1 MVSFKNNTVHFLFQL
16 RVCLKSDIC
25 CEVVRMVKHLCPY
38 RIRSATRLVLAR
50 RFPTSAAWTLVIMI
64 NVTTAKMALSI
75 VRIQRALRRRSV
87 DVPWLRHNAK
97 FNRLTNQG
105 HGEKISAAGM
115 LRCLST
121 RASDVH
127 QCSRSGAA
135 RTAEVDV
142 LRRFDAGSPAGPM

>member
-1 MVSFKNNTVHFLFQL
+1 
-16 RVCLKSDIC
+16 
-25 CEVVRMVKHLCPY
+25 
-38 RIRSATRLVLAR
+38 
-50 RFPTSAAWTLVIMI
+50 MI

-75 VRIQRALRRRSV
+75 VRIQRALRRRLV

-105 HGEKISAAGM
+105 QGEKLSAAGM

-142 LRRFDAGSPAGPM
+142 LGRSDAGSPAGPT